1 MNEIVHGIVARL
13 GGSYSA
19 EHGVGQLKRGLLA
32 RWKDPASL
40 AMMRQIKAA
49 LDPNG
54 VMNPGKVLVTAPLAR
69 HSLPMTANACSS
81 GARRSANDPG
91 IRIGKVQDQENG
103 AGDGYGADGQ
113 RDH

>member
-32 RWKDPASL
+32 RWKDPGALSV
-40 AMMRQIKAA
+40 MRQIKAT

-54 VMNPGKVLVTAPLAR
+54 VMNPGKVFVTTPGRCA
-69 HSLPMTANACSS
+69 H
-81 GARRSANDPG
+81 RRFNKRPRGPS
-91 IRIGKVQDQENG
+91 
-103 AGDGYGADGQ
+103 
-113 RDH
+113 

>member
-1 MNEIVHGIVARL
+1 LIREATPAVEAFEPGARVVAFGHLGDGNIHFNVSQPVGADKQAFLDRWDAMNEIVHGIVARL

-40 AMMRQIKAA
+40 SVMRQIKAA

-54 VMNPGKVLVTAPLAR
+54 VMNPGKVL
-69 HSLPMTANACSS
+69 
-81 GARRSANDPG
+81 
-91 IRIGKVQDQENG
+91 
-103 AGDGYGADGQ
+103 
-113 RDH
+113 